1 MELVIGAVMLI
12 GILLL
17 VKLNRKKKWLEE
29 PGDDF
34 Y

>member
-1 MELVIGAVMLI
+1 MELVVGAIMLI
-12 GILLL
+12 GALML
-17 VKLNRKKKWLEE
+17 VRLNRKKKWLEE